1 MVGAE
6 FAEVLC
12 VLDPPP
18 LRVGKEGDV
27 GTARRDF
34 GTLKQADDER
44 ADLRGRP
51 ARPQL
56 RVCAPKHI
64 RLYSSQAKADRAD
77 PIGATLDGE
86 RLRQSNNPVLRDV
99 VGSQAR
105 KSLCPINSSQQREIH
120 DPATSRIAHQ
130 WECLPAA

>member
-27 GTARRDF
+27 GTARRDN
-34 GTLKQADDER
+34 GTLKQTDDER
-44 ADLRGRP
+44 ADLRWRQ

-64 RLYSSQAKADRAD
+64 RLYSSRAKAYRAD
-77 PIGATLDGE
+77 PIGATLAGK
-86 RLRQSNNPVLRDV
+86 RLRQSNNPVLRDLQ
-99 VGSQAR
+99 GIQAR
-105 KSLCPINSSQQREIH
+105 TFDCPIDS
-120 DPATSRIAHQ
+120 T
-130 WECLPAA
+130 